1 VESNAFKNHLDLAA
15 EGEAP
20 GDGTLPATVAV
31 GLAAVVAAFVVDPFG
46 RPVVMVSWGFV
57 LGGLVLATV
66 PARPRRLGFG
76 LALAGAIPP
85 FALFLWL
92 WAILSVAVLGGAVS

>member
-1 VESNAFKNHLDLAA
+1 VESNAFKTNAGPAA
-15 EGEAP
+15 PADESGN
-20 GDGTLPATVAV
+20 GTLLAPVAV
-31 GLAAVVAAFVVDPFG
+31 GLVIMVAAFIVDPFG

-57 LGGLVLATV
+57 LGGLMLTTV
-66 PARPRRLGFG
+66 PGRPRRLGFG

-92 WAILSVAVLGGAVS
+92 